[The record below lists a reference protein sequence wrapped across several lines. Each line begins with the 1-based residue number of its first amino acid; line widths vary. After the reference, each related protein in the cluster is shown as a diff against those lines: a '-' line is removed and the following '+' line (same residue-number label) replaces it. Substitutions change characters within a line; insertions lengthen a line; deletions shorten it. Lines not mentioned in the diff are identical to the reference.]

1 MIPSV
6 APVIVDGMEL
16 IELRKQTGKN
26 QKEVARDLGTSVST
40 INRHEHGKTPL
51 SDFHRTTYGVYYGVK
66 PESIEQPER
75 DEGRRAA

>member
-26 QKEVARDLGTSVST
+26 QKEVARDLGTVPPFLLVPAEVVPPSY
-40 INRHEHGKTPL
+40 L
-51 SDFHRTTYGVYYGVK
+51 S
-66 PESIEQPER
+66 S
-75 DEGRRAA
+75 